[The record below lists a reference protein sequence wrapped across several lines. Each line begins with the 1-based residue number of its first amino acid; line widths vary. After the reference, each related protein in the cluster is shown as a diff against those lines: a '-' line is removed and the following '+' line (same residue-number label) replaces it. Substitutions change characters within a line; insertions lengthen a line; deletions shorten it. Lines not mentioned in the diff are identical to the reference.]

1 MKKLLL
7 SLLMLVFAFT
17 ARAQF
22 QDEPFSVYNNDK
34 MFNNSINN
42 PYTPFG
48 DDFSLYNGWNS
59 SEHQII
65 AFGGDPGAGD
75 PDPGEQIPVG
85 GTSVLVVLA
94 GLYVGF
100 KNKRK
105 NKK

>member
-17 ARAQF
+17 AKAQF
-22 QDEPFSVYNNDK
+22 QNELFSVYNNDRT
-34 MFNNSINN
+34 FNNSINN

-48 DDFSLYNGWNS
+48 DDFSLYNDWNS

-65 AFGGDPGAGD
+65 AFGDPGGD
-75 PDPGEQIPVG
+75 PDPGDQIPVG

>member
-1 MKKLLL
+1 MKKILL

-34 MFNNSINN
+34 TFNTPINN
-42 PYTPFG
+42 PYSPFA
-48 DDFSLYNGWNS
+48 DDFAQYNGWNS
-59 SEHQII
+59 SGHQII
-65 AFGGDPGAGD
+65 AFGDPGGDPE
-75 PDPGEQIPVG
+75 PGEQIPIG
-85 GTSVLVVLA
+85 STSVLVVLA

-105 NKK
+105 NKE